1 MELQTKAL
9 YNLLRL
15 NQSQDPTIPCEAWQV
30 EDLRKLPVEEIFE
43 RLKAAGLE
51 LDQDRFIYFAQECDS
66 PEDLTE
72 LLLTEHEEPEHHD
85 RLYLLLFELWRRLI
99 PERQALSIFCDELDH
114 QIWFYDSESLES
126 DELIQ
131 DSLANLI
138 EIFNQNTDAG
148 AEPHEILETV
158 NSYCAHDIMSFLI
171 DYISDLLDNGNQ
183 LYASELIEHFASYTQ
198 YVAWF
203 DFLRAR
209 LLAFSDPVE
218 ANIHLSALL
227 EAKEE
232 MTLDLLMEILR
243 FLTVFGE
250 RPVFAEA
257 VRQTLPLLQARSEF
271 EELLD
276 LTADYFRRRD
286 RDELEQAILDL
297 RDKEKGPLNTKDLKE
312 FESAIEP
319 LFLQDSNPRST

>member
-15 NQSQDPTIPCEAWQV
+15 NRSQDPTIPCEAWQV
-30 EDLRKLPVEEIFE
+30 EDLRTPSLEEIFE
-43 RLKAAGLE
+43 RLKTAGLE
-51 LDQDRFIYFAQECDS
+51 LDQDRFIQFAHESDS

-72 LLLTEHEEPEHHD
+72 LLLTDHEEPEHHD
-85 RLYLLLFELWRRLI
+85 RLYLLLFELWRRLL
-99 PERQALSIFCDELDH
+99 PERQALSIFCDEFDH
-114 QIWFYDSESLES
+114 QIWLYDSGNLES

-131 DSLANLI
+131 DALANLI

-148 AEPHEILETV
+148 AEPLEILETV

-183 LYASELIEHFASYTQ
+183 LYASELIDHFAPYTQ

-218 ANIHLSALL
+218 ANTHLSALL

-250 RPVFAEA
+250 RPVFAQA
-257 VRQTLPLLQARSEF
+257 VRQILPLLQARSEF
-271 EELLD
+271 EELLE

-286 RDELEQAILDL
+286 RDELEQDVLAFQ
-297 RDKEKGPLNTKDLKE
+297 DKEKESLDPKDLKE
-312 FESAIEP
+312 FECAIEP
-319 LFLQDSNPRST
+319 LFLQDSHPRSI